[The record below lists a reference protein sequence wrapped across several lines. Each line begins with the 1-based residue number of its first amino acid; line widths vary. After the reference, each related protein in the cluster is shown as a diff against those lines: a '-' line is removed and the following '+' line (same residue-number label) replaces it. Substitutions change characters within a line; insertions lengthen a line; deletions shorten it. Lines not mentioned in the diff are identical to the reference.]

1 MYLVIIVIILFSGPP
16 RTPDDGW
23 TNLNPDAPVDRDP
36 GLPDRRE
43 EELEP
48 LDLDNIELE
57 PLEPITEA
65 NNYDPVRE
73 LEPRPRLEDDG
84 DWLSSGSQ
92 RKPWLPTDFN
102 QDIRPFD
109 DLFSNSLDTYADART
124 GAGLNIAANTVLV
137 IMVSLYLL
145 LLGA

>member
-1 MYLVIIVIILFSGPP
+1 MIYNTSTILNNLILFAGFILQSV
-16 RTPDDGW
+16 TPVIRSD
-23 TNLNPDAPVDRDP
+23 
-36 GLPDRRE
+36 
-43 EELEP
+43 
-48 LDLDNIELE
+48 
-57 PLEPITEA
+57 
-65 NNYDPVRE
+65 

-84 DWLSSGSQ
+84 DWLSSSSQ

-124 GAGLNIAANTVLV
+124 GAGLSIAGNTVLV